1 MFTLRANQDLNIRD
15 VHWQVVQHPGAL
27 GMAYGQEG
35 RAAVV
40 YQLCRANHYYQDSV
54 LLLGSTKT
62 YEVPSDGTSVT
73 LGRAPGNQIVLDAVA
88 VSRQHGALVV
98 KDGYL
103 MVWDNSARNGTFVD
117 GNKIEPQK
125 WVLVPA
131 GSRLQLGTA
140 EDGEPLAVRPSPSAC
155 RALKVF
161 KSRFRVPRL
170 VELAAQLAAFADI
183 QGLQVCTRTVF
194 TPQDHKALLTEQP
207 ELIYGVLM
215 PWIEGRS
222 WMETILERHALSA
235 AESLQCASSLAK
247 ILVQMEQR
255 GIAHCDL
262 SGPNV
267 SLERQ
272 GSTIQIQLVDVE
284 QIYAPGFAKPEE
296 VFAGSP
302 GYAHR
307 RLEALAWSPVSDRFS
322 GAILLCEM
330 LAWCSPEMREVAWS
344 ESFFEPAEM
353 QTQCAR
359 ADRLR
364 DYLAKEWGDKLS
376 RLFERAWQ
384 SDSPDHCPTFGEWQL
399 ALPDRSP
406 APAAP
411 AAEAAPAP
419 PVKLLPTKDVEIPAE
434 APAKVASNPTPPKP
448 APPAATPPR
457 PQAETVSANDS
468 ADGAAA
474 LMDAARL
481 KEEKGDLQGAL
492 ANYRL
497 AYSMAP
503 AGSALAKEIGLIVNE
518 LSSHASSEPPPP
530 QLPKISIS
538 EGEPTKG
545 GKVDPELLRKVR
557 ALEGLPGLA
566 PVEKRLQPA
575 PKPRSKA
582 QLFGYALIAVMSAL
596 LMAFLIHYKPWN
608 HPQ

>member
-1 MFTLRANQDLNIRD
+1 MFTLRANQNLNIRD

-54 LLLGSTKT
+54 LLLGSNSRT
-62 YEVPSDGTSVT
+62 YEVPGDGTSVT
-73 LGRAPGNQIVLDAVA
+73 LGRAPGNQIVLEAVA

-98 KDGYL
+98 KDGNL

-140 EDGEPLAVRPSPSAC
+140 EDGEPLAVRPTPSAC

-222 WMETILERHALSA
+222 WMETIMERQPLSA
-235 AESLQCASSLAK
+235 AEALECAGSLAK

-267 SLERQ
+267 SLERNGQ
-272 GSTIQIQLVDVE
+272 SIQIQLVDVE
-284 QIYAPGFAKPEE
+284 QIYAPGFPKPEE

-307 RLEALAWSPVSDRFS
+307 QLDSLAWSPVSDRFS

-330 LAWCSPEMREVAWS
+330 LAWASPEMRELAWS

-353 QTQCAR
+353 QTQCTR
-359 ADRLR
+359 SEQLR
-364 DYLAKEWGDKLS
+364 DYLSSQWGTKLS

-406 APAAP
+406 VSVTPAVAETP
-411 AAEAAPAP
+411 VAA
-419 PVKLLPTKDVEIPAE
+419 VKVLPTKDLPVPTE
-434 APAKVASNPTPPKP
+434 ALSQGAPTPPSAQPSP
-448 APPAATPPR
+448 APAPPR
-457 PQAETVSANDS
+457 PQAETVSASES
-468 ADGAAA
+468 ADGATA
-474 LMDAARL
+474 LMDAARV
-481 KEEKGDLQGAL
+481 KEEKGDIQGAL

-497 AYSMAP
+497 AYAMAP
-503 AGSALAKEIGLIVNE
+503 QGSALAKEIGLIVNE
-518 LSSHASSEPPPP
+518 LSSHVASEPPPP
-530 QLPKISIS
+530 VMPKVSIS
-538 EGEPTKG
+538 EGEPTRG
-545 GKVDPELLRKVR
+545 TVDPELLKKVR

-566 PVEKRLQPA
+566 PVEKRLQPP

-582 QLFGYALIAVMSAL
+582 QLFGYALVAVMSIL
-596 LMAFLIHYKPWN
+596 LLAFLVHYKPWA
-608 HPQ
+608 HEW